1 MNCMPSLK
9 RHQKNAGNDLAAANH
24 RKDKKRVRNSKMAD
38 LNNSPGRD
46 GHAIMAGAFIGE
58 FAEDTPW
65 VHLDIAG
72 TATTEKPSCFG
83 PTGATGVMVR
93 SLATFVERFEPKK

>member
-1 MNCMPSLK
+1 MAMRSWQVHLSENSLK
-9 RHQKNAGNDLAAANH
+9 T
-24 RKDKKRVRNSKMAD
+24 
-38 LNNSPGRD
+38 P
-46 GHAIMAGAFIGE
+46 
-58 FAEDTPW
+58 PW